1 MCHFYKKKSINS
13 LYLGQSAYIFQ
24 VKKKRSRKLGAH
36 VMLDIMRDIKDTNDF
51 KHTKAIQNNPI
62 SQTKIC

>member
-1 MCHFYKKKSINS
+1 
-13 LYLGQSAYIFQ
+13 
-24 VKKKRSRKLGAH
+24 
-36 VMLDIMRDIKDTNDF
+36 MLDIMRDIKDTNDF